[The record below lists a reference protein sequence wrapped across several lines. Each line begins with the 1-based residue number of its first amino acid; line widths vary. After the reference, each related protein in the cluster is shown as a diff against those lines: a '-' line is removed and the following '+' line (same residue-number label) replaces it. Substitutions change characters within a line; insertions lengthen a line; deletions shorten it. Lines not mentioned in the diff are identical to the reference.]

1 MPNKQY
7 TPDEWLPRATAYCAQ
22 AERCAAD
29 VRLKLR
35 QWGCADAAQSDSII
49 DRLYDESFLD
59 DDRYCRAF
67 VHDKVAYQGWGR
79 VKIRMMLLMKHLP
92 EREADAAQRC
102 LDPALY
108 REALRRAVGRYG
120 ATDRDRTIR
129 FCLQRGF
136 TYEEILQELSYSS

>member
-49 DRLYDESFLD
+49 RRLYDESFLSD
-59 DDRYCRAF
+59 ARYCRAF

-79 VKIRMMLLMKHLP
+79 VKIRMMLLMKQLP
-92 EREADAAQRC
+92 EKEIDKALEETD
-102 LDPALY
+102 DGLY
-108 REALRRAVGRYG
+108 REALRRAVARYG
-120 ATDRDRTIR
+120 VSDRDRTIR